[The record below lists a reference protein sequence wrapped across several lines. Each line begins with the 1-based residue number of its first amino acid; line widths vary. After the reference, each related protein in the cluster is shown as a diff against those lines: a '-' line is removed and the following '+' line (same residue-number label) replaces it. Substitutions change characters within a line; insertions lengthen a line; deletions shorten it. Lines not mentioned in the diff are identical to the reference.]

1 MRLWI
6 YGVCGVAV
14 SVALMGLWRR
24 LTLPLGGPPGGG
36 VEAWWQTPRGAGS
49 VEAEDW
55 ARWT

>member
-1 MRLWI
+1 MRLWV
-6 YGVCGVAV
+6 YGVCGLVLSAGLV
-14 SVALMGLWRR
+14 GLWRWSESR
-24 LTLPLGGPPGGG
+24 LGGPPGGG